1 MSGGTYQFQETSQ
14 QPGHGSLGHQLR
26 FRTWSMSCEL
36 PDVQWLSAKTEA
48 RAGATQ
54 EEDGE
59 AVGASSGGGMSTV
72 GRRRIILAQ
81 DGRVPGASR
90 IPGFLNGGQ
99 EGSTPSTLKNQKT
112 QETNTRRTAARS
124 SGSAAVWQAP
134 LSHGAAT
141 VRLANSLVLEAGRVR
156 SKPLLPQWTS
166 ARRNCLQF
174 PDFHRLL
181 PFFQTFL
188 GDFTPDR
195 LDSRGLQTP
204 WEQKNRVLLEEH
216 YISNVLIPLEVE

>member
-48 RAGATQ
+48 RAGAAQ

-124 SGSAAVWQAP
+124 SGSVAVWQAL
-134 LSHGAAT
+134 LSMGWQPFDWSILWSWRPDGCGESRCSCSGLRREGT
-141 VRLANSLVLEAGRVR
+141 RKCCSVANVVEGLREKDVWWHR
-156 SKPLLPQWTS
+156 W
-166 ARRNCLQF
+166 AR
-174 PDFHRLL
+174 H
-181 PFFQTFL
+181 
-188 GDFTPDR
+188 
-195 LDSRGLQTP
+195 
-204 WEQKNRVLLEEH
+204 
-216 YISNVLIPLEVE
+216 